1 MTKRARDKVSVSKKR
16 VTGVLFSPGL
26 QSNLTA
32 PSQSSQSNLTAP
44 IASFSPALSQD
55 KTVSTAGVDEA
66 VYMHTSSS
74 SSSFAPPSIL
84 LSTSNAAS
92 KPTSTTS
99 STGKR
104 PAVSTMERGLPL
116 SYEQEQRVEF
126 AAYDSISSNHRNR
139 IASLLPSTSMDV
151 SSTHGKTKTQGLG
164 PGLTARGQ
172 GLGSFQPDNLSTHM
186 TMASSTTFPGPSS
199 SPGMDANRLHPF
211 ATTAISHTSDVPS
224 SSSQQRMNYF
234 ESQSPM
240 IALSQLPNP
249 NDFLEEL
256 YSPPPPSGGVTPSS
270 TILPPSISSTEQSHQ
285 RGLPFNSAGKQRFG
299 FHSGGGGGSGVMH
312 SGGGAAIGQFH
323 DVTLHSGGVYDPS
336 QRGVPTNTELRGSL
350 D

>member
-1 MTKRARDKVSVSKKR
+1 M
-16 VTGVLFSPGL
+16 
-26 QSNLTA
+26 
-32 PSQSSQSNLTAP
+32 
-44 IASFSPALSQD
+44 
-55 KTVSTAGVDEA
+55 ST
-66 VYMHTSSS
+66 
-74 SSSFAPPSIL
+74 I
-84 LSTSNAAS
+84 
-92 KPTSTTS
+92 
-99 STGKR
+99 
-104 PAVSTMERGLPL
+104 ERGPPL
-116 SYEQEQRVEF
+116 SYDQEQRVEF

-139 IASLLPSTSMDV
+139 IASLLSSTSMDV
-151 SSTHGKTKTQGLG
+151 TSTHGKTKTQGLG
-164 PGLTARGQ
+164 PGLTAKGQ

-186 TMASSTTFPGPSS
+186 SMASSTTFAGPSS

-256 YSPPPPSGGVTPSS
+256 YSPPPPPGGVTPSS

-299 FHSGGGGGSGVMH
+299 FHNGGGGGSGVMH
-312 SGGGAAIGQFH
+312 SGGGAAIGPFH
-323 DVTLHSGGVYDPS
+323 DVTLHSGGAYDPS
-336 QRGVPTNTELRGSL
+336 QRGIPTNTELRGSL